1 MDIVKVAGM
10 ELGQI
15 LVDYPQE
22 VEQQLKQNL
31 STWEKD
37 AKDAKRRYIIISSL
51 SLILLMGFPFIML
64 IGIMNYPDN
73 PLTVA
78 MVIIGAPLV
87 FIGFILMF
95 VSKKYSAKKEK
106 AYLRTEKKN
115 ALSLTL
121 LLMRRDAMLKV
132 CSTHWMCHKCGLWL
146 PQGVQSCTC
155 GTCFDRNLSKY
166 RFQKMLNEVNQFL

>member
-15 LVDYPQE
+15 LVNYPQE
-22 VEQQLKQNL
+22 VEKQLKQNL

-37 AKDAKRRYIIISSL
+37 AKDTNRKYIIILSL
-51 SLILLMGFPFIML
+51 SLILFIGLPFIAF
-64 IGIMNYPDN
+64 IGIMNDPDN
-73 PLTVA
+73 PVTGA
-78 MVIIGAPLV
+78 MVLICSPLC
-87 FIGFILMF
+87 FIGFILIF
-95 VSKKYSAKKEK
+95 VSKKYSVKKEK

-146 PQGVQSCTC
+146 PQGVQGCPC
-155 GTCFDRNLSKY
+155 GTCFDRNLSNY
-166 RFQKMLNEVNQFL
+166 RFQKMLNEVNQLL